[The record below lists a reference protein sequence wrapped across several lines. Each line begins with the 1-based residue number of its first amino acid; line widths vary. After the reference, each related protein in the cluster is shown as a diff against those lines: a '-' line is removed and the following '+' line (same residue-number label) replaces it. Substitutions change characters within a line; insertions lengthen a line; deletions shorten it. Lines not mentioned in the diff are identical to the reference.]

1 MKPFFALAAF
11 SHKLMSQRIHLRSS
25 GSPRSVSGTLQ
36 RVLKFVST
44 NRGRLHLKS
53 ESYIE
58 HSRTSKTELFTK
70 TISGFQPLI
79 IFTKSSILFQMFNW
93 VLNTLLKLF
102 VSYCLLKSN
111 QLLYFYF
118 EYFLSLLYLSLFIC
132 SKIQAI

>member
-25 GSPRSVSGTLQ
+25 GSPRSVSGTL
-36 RVLKFVST
+36 RVRKFVST

-53 ESYIE
+53 ESYLE

-70 TISGFQPLI
+70 IISGFQPLI

-118 EYFLSLLYLSLFIC
+118 EYFLSLLYVSFIC
-132 SKIQAI
+132 SKIQVI